1 MAGAGGAGPRWVARA
16 LRRPVGRKTSTSP
29 PSLPPCTPWT
39 PRRDGR
45 SRGGPLRPKD
55 AYVQRA
61 LDACGLLVDTAR
73 WPESGPTA
81 SGAAPHAG
89 REVWVHAD
97 VMPGN
102 LLVRDGRLVAV
113 IDLGAVAV
121 TDPAV
126 DLMPAWNLL
135 PLRARSTYRRTLL
148 PTTRRGSG
156 GGVGSRAGRRC
167 SRVLRRH
174 QSRHGRHGPGD
185 PRRGPRVRGR
195 HRRRRSAEEAAVP
208 ALLLRRPAGRCTASG
223 RRCPPAASLPRAP
236 ARPAG

>member
-1 MAGAGGAGPRWVARA
+1 MDTAAGRW
-16 LRRPVGRKTSTSP
+16 
-29 PSLPPCTPWT
+29 
-39 PRRDGR
+39 DGR
-45 SRGGPLRPKD
+45 SRRGPLRPKD

-135 PLRARSTYRRTLL
+135 PLRARSTYRRTLAADDATWERGRGGL
-148 PTTRRGSG
+148 SCRPSVLSRTTSTPIP
-156 GGVGSRAGRRC
+156 S
-167 SRVLRRH
+167 
-174 QSRHGRHGPGD
+174 GRHGPGD